1 MRYVRLILLVLLS
14 GLFLFLAYNLYQRQQ
29 HKYTF
34 LSFRLSPEST
44 SVLVPDLDR
53 LLGKLNRA
61 EDLEALRLNSA
72 LQSGLAA
79 LLSHKS
85 SRFNPHLGQACFASF
100 TATDFVLAFENPD
113 LDFSDLTGLLVSQFN
128 QAATYENDL
137 FQLNGNSYHA
147 AQYGAFTVLSTLPV
161 VPNFEQ
167 PSFFPSNADYLVF
180 KDTAAPDRYIL
191 ANDRQFRVWNETG
204 KNVRGNPIVH
214 QNFIYKVPK
223 GFESVHFYGS
233 TRLAEDKQ
241 TFFNA
246 ASEEAYSWVGDGLM
260 ILKKG
265 AFELLIAPQN
275 DVRDLRL
282 MLEEQTLAA
291 QGDTVQL
298 NLLNIKNYEI
308 MPFISDFDWEASI
321 PVLNQKLNFYTEF
334 ENFNVLANS
343 LEAMRWYLAE
353 IQAGNLI
360 EEDPLFAEACR
371 LSTPLKSHRVDVYY
385 EKDNLVFE
393 TYNWIEKSKCTRT
406 STRFNLNDKAPSK
419 DDLWTF
425 IPPFAPA
432 WILPYA
438 QKETDLVL
446 VANKTNLALY
456 TSNGSQNWQISLG
469 GNLIESPQL
478 VDLENDGIFEIALF
492 LDNEFLVVNNQGKTV
507 NGLAV
512 KMTEPLKGGLCIN
525 YDLGYDYRFFLII
538 GKTIRCLNEK
548 GEIVTGWQYP
558 GNKVP
563 LSGEAIYTQVQG
575 KDYLCFKDVNNELVV
590 LNRRG
595 EDRFTNNTASNL
607 SWESNFVTGKNEDDL
622 QKLGYKNQYIFN
634 RYIKDGYTDSV
645 KLDKSVN
652 AMNAKWLLLDEPTLL
667 IEEPNRMILFNTFGY
682 VKQEILK
689 PQNAQ
694 KFLGIHATPQ
704 IRYVFFDNSNNSLYL
719 LNVEGKMILSNL
731 SNSTE
736 VYGINST
743 RFYTFDG
750 QKVSEYKLN

>member
-34 LSFRLSPEST
+34 LSFRLSNEST
-44 SVLVPDLDR
+44 SVLVPNLDR

-61 EDLEALRLNSA
+61 DEVEALSLNPT
-72 LQSGLAA
+72 LQSGLSA
-79 LLSHKS
+79 LLEQKNK
-85 SRFNPHLGQACFASF
+85 RFNADLGQACFVSF

-113 LDFSDLTGLLVSQFN
+113 LAFGDLTDLLARQFN
-128 QAATYENDL
+128 QAAVYENDL
-137 FQLNGNSYHA
+137 FQLNGNAYHA
-147 AQYGAFTVLSTLPV
+147 GQFGAFTVLSTLPIA
-161 VPNFEQ
+161 PNFEH

-180 KDTAAPDRYIL
+180 KDTAAPDRFIL

-204 KNVRGNPIVH
+204 QSVRGNPILH

-223 GFESVHFYGS
+223 GFESIHFFGS
-233 TRLAEDKQ
+233 SRLAEDKQ
-241 TFFNA
+241 AFFKSTN
-246 ASEEAYSWVGDGLM
+246 EEAYSWVGDGLM
-260 ILKKG
+260 VLKKD

-308 MPFISDFDWEASI
+308 MPFISNFDWEASI
-321 PVLNQKLNFYTEF
+321 PVLNQKLNYYTEF

-360 EEDPLFAEACR
+360 EEDPLLAEACR

-385 EKDNLVFE
+385 DNDNLVFE

-406 STRFNLNDKAPSK
+406 ITRFNLYDKAPSEN
-419 DDLWTF
+419 DLWTF
-425 IPPFAPA
+425 EPPFAPI

-438 QKETDLVL
+438 QKETNLVL
-446 VANKTNLALY
+446 VANKTNLASY
-456 TSNGSQNWQISLG
+456 TSSGSQNWQINLG

-492 LDNEFLVVNNQGKTV
+492 LDNEFLVINNQGKTV
-507 NGLAV
+507 NGLSV
-512 KMTEPLKGGLCIN
+512 KMTETLNGGLCIN
-525 YDLGYDYRFFLII
+525 YDLGYDYRFFLVI

-548 GEIVTGWQYP
+548 GEIVTGWQYA

-563 LSGEAIYTQVQG
+563 LTGEAIYTQVEG
-575 KDYLCFKDVNNELVV
+575 KDYLCFKDVNNQLVV

-634 RYIKDGYTDSV
+634 RYIKDSYTDSV

-652 AMNAKWLLLDEPTLL
+652 AVNAKWLLLDEPTLL

-689 PQNAQ
+689 PQNAL
-694 KFLGIHATPQ
+694 KFLGIHSAPQ

-719 LNVEGKMILSNL
+719 LNGEGKMILSNL

-750 QKVSEYKLN
+750 QKISEYKLN